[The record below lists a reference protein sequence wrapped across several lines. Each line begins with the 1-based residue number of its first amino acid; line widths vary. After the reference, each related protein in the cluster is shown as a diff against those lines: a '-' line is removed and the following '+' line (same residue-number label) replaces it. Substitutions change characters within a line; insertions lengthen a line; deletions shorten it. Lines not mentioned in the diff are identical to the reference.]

1 MKYDLNSKKS
11 LLVRKWMRKGHV
23 LAVAIGMLW
32 AMHGCMLQPQKM
44 TTERLER
51 EVQSS
56 MEEKFRSEG
65 LRIKIIDFSL
75 IHEVGNV
82 YSGLLE
88 ANEPFGDF
96 TYTVKVVYDGE
107 QIQWEINNRI
117 R

>member
-1 MKYDLNSKKS
+1 MRYYLTSKK
-11 LLVRKWMRKGHV
+11 KV
-23 LAVAIGMLW
+23 LASKWVRQGRTFVGAICMLC
-32 AMHGCMLQPQKM
+32 AMHGCILKPQKM
-44 TTERLER
+44 TKERLKR

>member
-23 LAVAIGMLW
+23 FAVAICMLW

-65 LRIKIIDFSL
+65 LRIKITDFSL
-75 IHEVGNV
+75 ILGNV

-88 ANEPFGDF
+88 ASEPFGDF

-107 QIQWEINNRI
+107 RIQWEINNPI